1 MDSKVIDIKG
11 ISNRYQI
18 KKLIKNP
25 INKIVKRKNREL
37 INIISYDNQISLIKN
52 IKDKTLLENDNLTNI
67 IIENCIKDIKTKC
80 SSYKQQD
87 TIKEILNKDLFIGY
101 DNIIN
106 LLDESKLMCNY
117 CKENV
122 YIIYDVVRDSKQ
134 WTLDRINNDEGHNKN
149 NVVISCLECNLKRRR
164 TNKDAFM
171 FTKNLKIIREE
182 YKE

>member
-1 MDSKVIDIKG
+1 MNKESKVIDIKG

-18 KKLIKNP
+18 KKLINDPLEKV
-25 INKIVKRKNREL
+25 VKRKNREL
-37 INIISYDNQISLIKN
+37 TNIISYDDQIQIIKN
-52 IKDKTLLENDNLTNI
+52 IKDDNLTNTNNI
-67 IIENCIKDIKTKC
+67 LIDNCIKDIKNKC

-87 TIKEILNKDLFIGY
+87 VIKEILNKDLFIGY
-101 DNIIN
+101 DNIVN
-106 LLDESKLMCNY
+106 LLEESKLICNY

-122 YIIYDVVRDSKQ
+122 YIIYDIVRDSKQ

-149 NVVISCLECNLKRRR
+149 NVIISCLECNLKRRK

-182 YKE
+182 YIE